1 MDNAA
6 PLLGKCK
13 ECDYAIFATREDVQ
27 EATAASDVRKG
38 TGVWRWNNSWLA
50 RCSNGHKWFVCKAVK
65 GTYSENHKCDARCLN
80 AKGNDCTCSC
90 GGANHGRGH
99 AVTVVNAAE
108 LPSPTTDQFFR
119 EMRDARVENLVR
131 TAEQSKDIRE
141 QVWAEQMRKAERTAG
156 RHLGEVGKH
165 IRGEV
170 IVSRVVSGG
179 GHVDYTTYEFLT
191 EGGDKIVWFAPVYA
205 DPQWEQGKT
214 LTIRAKVKRHESHER
229 FGNSTVVI
237 YVEEVE

>member
-1 MDNAA
+1 MSLMDNGS

-13 ECDYAIFATREDVQ
+13 HPDCNYVIFATRDDVKPAEDFREV
-27 EATAASDVRKG
+27 TAG
-38 TGVWRWNNSWLA
+38 TGVYKVGNNGFFA
-50 RCSNGHKWFVCKAVK
+50 RCSNRHKFFAVKAVK
-65 GTYSENHKCDARCLN
+65 GTYSPDHKCDARCLN
-80 AKGNDCTCSC
+80 AKGWSCTCSC

-99 AVTVVNAAE
+99 VATVVNASE
-108 LPSPTTDQFFR
+108 LPAKPPHPGMMHAPGHS
-119 EMRDARVENLVR
+119 ERV
-131 TAEQSKDIRE
+131 I
-141 QVWAEQMRKAERTAG
+141 ERTAG

-170 IVSRVVSGG
+170 MIESKRVMHPGG
-179 GHVDYTTYEFLT
+179 PDTTLTLYTFIT
-191 EGGDKIVWFAPVYA
+191 EAGDTIKWWIAGQH

>member
-1 MDNAA
+1 
-6 PLLGKCK
+6 
-13 ECDYAIFATREDVQ
+13 VQ

-38 TGVWRWNNSWLA
+38 TGVWRWNNSFLA

-99 AVTVVNAAE
+99 AVTVVQASDIQQRHERA
-108 LPSPTTDQFFR
+108 TDQHHAGLLD
-119 EMRDARVENLVR
+119 MVAQAAVAENPAL
-131 TAEQSKDIRE
+131 AKP
-141 QVWAEQMRKAERTAG
+141 ERTAG
-156 RHLGEVGKH
+156 KHIGEVGQT

-170 IVSRVVSGG
+170 VIFSKRDLDASTL
-179 GHVDYTTYEFLT
+179 YTFTTTKNNLCI
-191 EGGDKIVWFAPVYA
+191 KWFAPSHANPDWPV
-205 DPQWEQGKT
+205 GKVLT
-214 LTIRAKVKRHESHER
+214 LRAKVKAHKEFRGFPE
-229 FGNSTVVI
+229 TIVT